1 MKIGVQIFILL
12 FMLGANLACI
22 GKCHAQEP
30 TIDSFPFRFYEV
42 TGIDQN
48 HIDNWIIAKHYQ
60 KTFYPIDIDYISKTD
75 TSIECDSLT
84 IFIDKRSRSVAT
96 LFTRGII
103 SCNNFKADYQIQF
116 DENLMPIYE
125 GKKNLLIWRV
135 HLLDFISTKK
145 TCRIIK
151 FSIFPRTIYY
161 AELTN
166 ENAHKR
172 TPLDKFIKNAR
183 LTWLYKSPQHVPNM

>member
-12 FMLGANLACI
+12 FMLGANPACI
-22 GKCHAQEP
+22 STCHAQES

-42 TGIDQN
+42 YGVDQE
-48 HIDNWIIAKHYQ
+48 HIDKWITAKHYQ
-60 KTFYPIDIDYISKTD
+60 KAFYPIDIDYISKTD
-75 TSIECDSLT
+75 TSIECDSLA
-84 IFIDKRSRSVAT
+84 IFIHKGSRSVAT
-96 LFTRGII
+96 LFTKGII
-103 SCNNFKADYQIQF
+103 SCNNFNGVHQIQF

-125 GKKNLLIWRV
+125 GKKSLLIWRV
-135 HLLDFISTKK
+135 QLLDFIRTKK

-151 FSIFPRTIYY
+151 FRIFPRTIYY

-172 TPLDKFIKNAR
+172 TPLNKFIRNAR
-183 LTWLYKSPQHVPNM
+183 LTWLYKSPQYVPNM